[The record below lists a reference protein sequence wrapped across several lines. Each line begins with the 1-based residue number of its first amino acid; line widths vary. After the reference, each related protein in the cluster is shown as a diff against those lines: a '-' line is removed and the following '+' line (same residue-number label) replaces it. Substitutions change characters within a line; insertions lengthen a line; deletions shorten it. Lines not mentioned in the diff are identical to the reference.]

1 MLEVKEIHSYY
12 GTSHILFGISLDVKE
27 GEAVCLLGRNGA
39 GKTTT
44 FRSIIGLTP
53 PKTGS
58 IRFLGSEI
66 VGKPPYTH
74 CPDGD
79 WICSRHSAHISG
91 PDSSAEHYG
100 RSDREGGGHLESG
113 SDLWPLSRY

>member
-1 MLEVKEIHSYY
+1 MMLEVKEIHSYY
-12 GTSHILFGISLDVKE
+12 GTSHILFGISFEVKE

-58 IRFLGSEI
+58 IRFREHGNRRKTSL
-66 VGKPPYTH
+66 PY
-74 CPDGD
+74 CQDGD
-79 WICSRHSAHISG
+79 WICSR
-91 PDSSAEHYG
+91 
-100 RSDREGGGHLESG
+100 
-113 SDLWPLSRY
+113 